1 MQHSPVRSIIIWS
14 SKDHL
19 ASGLIEV
26 TYPTL
31 ISRKNIT
38 FLSHPPCGQI
48 SLYYRDFPILKNKNT
63 KFCIDFAS

>member
-31 ISRKNIT
+31 ILVIKSLT
-38 FLSHPPCGQI
+38 FLKKDKGFNIIP
-48 SLYYRDFPILKNKNT
+48 NK
-63 KFCIDFAS
+63 